1 MSSVIHTGDA
11 FTVMRTMQ
19 AESIDCIVTSPP
31 YYRLR
36 DYGCEGQLG
45 LEESPEEYIDKL
57 REIFAEARR
66 VLKDEGTLWLNLGD
80 GYYGSG
86 KGASTNRK
94 SAEGTLQGTNKGT
107 VNCPKVTLRGVKGR
121 AKNLMGIPWK
131 AAFAL
136 QDDGWNLRQDIIWHK
151 PNSMPES
158 VTDRCTR
165 CHEYIFLFSK
175 NLKYYFDAAAIKEKA
190 NTYDMKLRDR
200 TNARLNSV
208 QGRRKIQGLERGDY
222 KFRNKR
228 DVWTVSNTHYTGA
241 HYAVFPKELVRPCIR
256 AGCPEGGTVLD
267 PFCGSGTV
275 GLVCKEESRNFVG
288 IDINPKY
295 VKIAESRLTGG

>member
-11 FTVMRTMQ
+11 LTVMRAMQ

-107 VNCPKVTLRGVKGR
+107 VNCPKVSPRGVRGR
-121 AKNLMGIPWK
+121 VKNLMGIPWK

-175 NLKYYFDAAAIKEKA
+175 NLKYYFDADSIKEKA
-190 NTYDMKLRDR
+190 NTYDMKFRDR

-208 QGRRKIQGLERGDY
+208 LGRRKIQGLERGDY
-222 KFRNKR
+222 EFRNKR
-228 DVWTVSNTHYTGA
+228 DVWTVNNTHYTGA

-288 IDINPKY
+288 IDINPEY
-295 VKIAESRLTGG
+295 VKIAESRVAGG